1 MRSDKSD
8 GKCYANLFKQTV
20 TRIDMKLDSNRFRW
34 IWNFDKKRSISTV
47 NIRKSA
53 RFLSS
58 ISIFD
63 RVQSSFFLF
72 SFFFT
77 FVKKCRFFTTIHDSL
92 FFPLLWSYSKKWY
105 VFSIYGDNK
114 KKSWFDGREI
124 FYQFFFFF
132 FVFLSFPL
140 IFPSNFSIFIS
151 YFVDYFRDYILFVI
165 IFGKLSKLWG
175 SYSRHIEY
183 LDKSFNCLK
192 ILIEIFFSNEDLS
205 FYRFCQW

>member
-77 FVKKCRFFTTIHDSL
+77 FVKKCRFFTTMHDSL

-140 IFPSNFSIFIS
+140 IFPFHIVFRRLLSWLHFI
-151 YFVDYFRDYILFVI
+151 RDNIRKAFKIMRILFATYWI
-165 IFGKLSKLWG
+165 PG
-175 SYSRHIEY
+175 
-183 LDKSFNCLK
+183 
-192 ILIEIFFSNEDLS
+192 
-205 FYRFCQW
+205 